1 MGRDEIEA
9 GHPTGSAGVDYVKIL
24 DMLIREEGSSP
35 LIEGHPDVED
45 HEIWF
50 QVLGALT

>member
-1 MGRDEIEA
+1 VN
-9 GHPTGSAGVDYVKIL
+9 AGVDEVKIL
-24 DMLIREEGSSP
+24 DMLIREKASSP
-35 LIEGHPDVED
+35 LIQEHRDVED

>member
-1 MGRDEIEA
+1 M
-9 GHPTGSAGVDYVKIL
+9 KIL
-24 DMLIREEGSSP
+24 DMVIREEASSP
-35 LIEGHPDVED
+35 LIQGYRDVED